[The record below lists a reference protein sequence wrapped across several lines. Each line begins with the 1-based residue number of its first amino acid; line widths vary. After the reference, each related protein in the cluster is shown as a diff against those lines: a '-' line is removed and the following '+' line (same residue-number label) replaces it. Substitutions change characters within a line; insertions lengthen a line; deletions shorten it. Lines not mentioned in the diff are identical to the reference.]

1 MKKATLKLDGTENFF
16 IQEAYKVLRSNL
28 QFCGQDIKVILI
40 TSCHENEGKSTISL
54 HLGKSFAELGKKVLV
69 IDADLR
75 RSVMAGRNLNVRNPH
90 GLSEVLTGLD
100 TFENSVYTTQYEGL
114 HVLMAGK
121 YPPNPVELLGS
132 NHFKELLNSLR
143 DSYDYILVDTAPVGL
158 VIDAAVISSICDG
171 TVIVMSDKVRF
182 RMARNV
188 IEQLEKSNAKIL
200 GVVRNKITTR
210 IGKKYYKSK
219 YGYGKYGYRSSNT
232 VSSSASVSESTETS
246 DNK

>member
-1 MKKATLKLDGTENFF
+1 MKSTVLNLDGSKDFF
-16 IQEAYKVLRSNL
+16 VQEAYKVLRSNL

-54 HLGKSFAELGKKVLV
+54 QLGKSFAELNKKVLV

-75 RSVMAGRNLNVRNPH
+75 KSVMAGRNFDVQNPH

-100 TFENSVYTTQYEGL
+100 TFENSVFSTQYNGL
-114 HVLMAGK
+114 DVLFAGK

-132 NHFKELLNSLR
+132 RHFEELLNKLR
-143 DSYDYILVDTAPVGL
+143 DSYDYIIVDTAPIGL
-158 VIDAAVISSICDG
+158 VIDAAVITSICDG
-171 TVIVMSDKVRF
+171 TVIVMSNRVRF

-200 GVVRNKITTR
+200 GVVRNKVGVTR
-210 IGKKYYKSK
+210 RRGRYGYGK
-219 YGYGKYGYRSSNT
+219 YGYGKYGYGKYGYGQQPQSDDS
-232 VSSSASVSESTETS
+232 TS
-246 DNK
+246 DK

>member
-1 MKKATLKLDGTENFF
+1 MKKTTLNLEGVDSFF

-40 TSCHENEGKSTISL
+40 TSCNENEGKSTISL

-75 RSVMAGRNLNVRNPH
+75 KSVMASRNLNVRNPH

-100 TFENSVYTTQYEGL
+100 TFDNSVYSTQYEGL
-114 HVLMAGK
+114 DVLMAGK

-132 NHFKELLNSLR
+132 KHFEELLNSLR
-143 DSYDYILVDTAPVGL
+143 DTYDYIIIDTAPVGL

-182 RMARNV
+182 RAAKNV

-200 GVVRNKITTR
+200 GVVRNKIATR
-210 IGKKYYKSK
+210 SGKRYYKGK
-219 YGYGKYGYRSSNT
+219 YGYGKYGYRSTNT
-232 VSSSASVSESTETS
+232 VSSSASVVEPN
-246 DNK
+246 DK